1 MKSSKCNLSN
11 ETRNLIFNEFDSI
24 QKKMYKSAGHTAAR
38 RFSEPRKL
46 GYGYRCKWWFFRLTP
61 IQLVKIRK
69 SLPKGWT
76 IESVSSGGTFIGK
89 DFRIFTTG
97 IPCITV
103 RTNKYPN

>member
-24 QKKMYKSAGHTAAR
+24 QKKMYKSAGHTAVR
-38 RFSEPRKL
+38 RFSEPRKR

-76 IESVSSGGTFIGK
+76 IESVSSGGQFS
-89 DFRIFTTG
+89 G